1 MSSIRDAYEQ
11 GIGFYNAGDVE
22 GLVNLCTEDAT
33 RVTPSGTFEG
43 RAAIHEAASRE
54 KAAFPDRT
62 MTVDVCV
69 EQGDTI
75 AAEWTFVGTNTG
87 PLVMPDGTELPRPA
101 SGSSSKAWSWCKSA
115 AGRQPWTTCTGTTWL
130 SPGSSV
136 FCRSQ
141 PPDPGISGE
150 TARR

>member
-22 GLVNLCTEDAT
+22 GLVNLYTEDAT
-33 RVTPSGTFEG
+33 RVTPFGTFEG
-43 RAAIHEAASRE
+43 RAAIREALSRD

-75 AAEWTFVGTNTG
+75 AAEWTVAGTHTG
-87 PLVMPDGTELPRPA
+87 PLVMPDGTELPPTGKRIDLK
-101 SGSSSKAWSWCKSA
+101 GMELVQVRDGKAAVQHQYWDNMAVAGQLGVLPEA
-115 AGRQPWTTCTGTTWL
+115 A
-130 SPGSSV
+130 
-136 FCRSQ
+136 
-141 PPDPGISGE
+141 
-150 TARR
+150 A

>member
-22 GLVNLCTEDAT
+22 GLVNLYTENAT

-62 MTVDVCV
+62 MTVEVLV
-69 EQGDTI
+69 VQGDTL
-75 AAEWTFVGTNTG
+75 AAEWTFVGTHTG
-87 PLVMPDGTELPRPA
+87 PLVMPDGTELPPTGKRIEFKGMELAQLRDGKVVVHHEYWDNMAVAGQLGVLPE
-101 SGSSSKAWSWCKSA
+101 A
-115 AGRQPWTTCTGTTWL
+115 AT
-130 SPGSSV
+130 
-136 FCRSQ
+136 
-141 PPDPGISGE
+141 
-150 TARR
+150 